1 MSLLDD
7 LEKVFEEVKEKLVGK
22 VGAEVEGDVHAVV
35 NDAKAQATALVKEAG
50 ADAQADASVAAADA
64 SKVAS
69 DAGQAVA
76 PPAS

>member
-7 LEKVFEEVKEKLVGK
+7 LEKVFEEVKAKLVGK
-22 VGAEVEGDVHAVV
+22 VGAEVEGDVHAIV
-35 NDAKAQATALVKEAG
+35 NDAKTQATALVKEAG
-50 ADAQADASVAAADA
+50 ADASADAGVAAADA
-64 SKVAS
+64 SKVAA